1 MISRWICVFRG
12 SFSRIATT
20 LVLVATLSLSGC
32 CAFCGGTI
40 CAPGTKVDPDGGGVI
55 VDRDDDVVEVRGGK
69 CIPD

>member
-20 LVLVATLSLSGC
+20 LVLVAALSLSGC

-55 VDRDDDVVEVRGGK
+55 VDRDDDLVEVRGGK